1 MDLASNYEIDQ
12 TAQFILN
19 GHFKRVALQFPDELL
34 RDSTRVV
41 RALRDELDDK
51 EIGLFV
57 MADTTY
63 GSCCVDEVGASHV
76 AADCVVHYGHTCL
89 SQTSTLPAFFVFG
102 KAAISVSD
110 CVKSLADC
118 LSTSDKPVLVL
129 CGLEYS
135 HAINHI
141 KEAME
146 KELSSSLQSKSDLVF
161 YFADVMCSV
170 MNPSTVDDRPESSG
184 CSIANGTSSD
194 YKRTGSALDGN
205 KFCIGG
211 LMWDLPDGF
220 KMEDCLIYWIGTE
233 NPAFTNILL
242 TYNGSEV
249 VRFDPKENSL
259 AKDFLHQKRVLKLF
273 NINYYCY
280 VWHVDQTKFPFNK
293 NECSWFLHMINQ
305 MKDLIEK
312 AGKKSYTLVMGR
324 PNPAKLANFPECN
337 VFIYVSCAQTA
348 LMDSKEFL
356 APVITPF
363 EAILAFSRGSQW
375 TGAYMLEFRN
385 LITSSQQDDSYTEEA
400 RFSFLQ
406 GGYVEDRDHESKEK
420 SVEDGER
427 SISLVEATQRALQL
441 QDSNPHSL
449 VKGTAR
455 SGAEFFNARSY
466 HGLEMNSEKSVPQ
479 PFVIGRTGKASGY
492 QNEKENQ
499 EIL

>member
-1 MDLASNYEIDQ
+1 MDLASNYEIDR

-41 RALRDELDDK
+41 RALRDELDDI

-57 MADTTY
+57 MADTTF

-76 AADCVVHYGHTCL
+76 GADCVVHYGHTCL
-89 SQTSTLPAFFVFG
+89 SQTSTLSAFFVFG

-118 LSTSDKPVLVL
+118 LSTSEKPVLVL
-129 CGLEYS
+129 YGLEYS
-135 HAINHI
+135 HAINHV

-146 KELSSSLQSKSDLVF
+146 KELSSLRQSKSDLVL
-161 YFADVMCSV
+161 YFVDVMCTV
-170 MNPSTVDDRPESSG
+170 MNPSTVDDHPESSG
-184 CSIANGTSSD
+184 CTGANGTSSNC
-194 YKRTGSALDGN
+194 KRTGSSLD
-205 KFCIGG
+205 
-211 LMWDLPDGF
+211 
-220 KMEDCLIYWIGTE
+220 
-233 NPAFTNILL
+233 
-242 TYNGSEV
+242 

-259 AKDFLHQKRVLKLF
+259 AKDFLHHKRVLMRRYYLVEKAKDA
-273 NINYYCY
+273 NIIGILVGTLGVAGY
-280 VWHVDQTKFPFNK
+280 
-293 NECSWFLHMINQ
+293 LHMINQ
-305 MKDLIEK
+305 MKDLIAK

-363 EAILAFSRGSQW
+363 EATHAFSRGSQW

-385 LITSSQQDDSYTEEA
+385 LVASSQEDDSDTEEA

-406 GGYVEDRDHESKEK
+406 GGYVEDHDNESKEK
-420 SVEDGER
+420 PVEDGER

-441 QDSNPHSL
+441 QDSNPHSI

-466 HGLEMNSEKSVPQ
+466 HGLEMHSEKSVPQ

-492 QNEKENQ
+492 QNEKENR

>member
-1 MDLASNYEIDQ
+1 MDLASNYEIDR

-19 GHFKRVALQFPDELL
+19 GHFTRVALQFPDELL

-41 RALRDELDDK
+41 RALRDELDDI

-57 MADTTY
+57 MADTTF

-76 AADCVVHYGHTCL
+76 GADCVVHYGHTCL

-118 LSTSDKPVLVL
+118 LSTSEEPVLVL
-129 CGLEYS
+129 YGLEYS
-135 HAINHI
+135 HAINHV

-146 KELSSSLQSKSDLVF
+146 KELSSLRQSKSDLVL
-161 YFADVMCSV
+161 YFVDVMCTV
-170 MNPSTVDDRPESSG
+170 MNPSTVDDHPESSG
-184 CSIANGTSSD
+184 CTGANGTSSNC
-194 YKRTGSALDGN
+194 KRTGSSLDGN
-205 KFCIGG
+205 KYCIGG
-211 LMWDLPDGF
+211 LTWDLPDGC
-220 KMEDCLIYWIGTE
+220 KMEDCLIFWIGTE

-242 TYNGSEV
+242 TYNGSEI

-259 AKDFLHQKRVLKLF
+259 AKDFLHHKRVLKRRYYLVEKAKDA
-273 NINYYCY
+273 NIIGILVGTLGVAGY
-280 VWHVDQTKFPFNK
+280 
-293 NECSWFLHMINQ
+293 LHMIKQ
-305 MKDLIEK
+305 MKDLIAK

-348 LMDSKEFL
+348 LLDSKEFL

-363 EAILAFSRGSQW
+363 EATLAFSRGSQW

-385 LITSSQQDDSYTEEA
+385 LVASSQEDDSDTEEA

-406 GGYVEDRDHESKEK
+406 GGYVEDHDNESKEK
-420 SVEDGER
+420 PVEDGER

-441 QDSNPHSL
+441 QDSNPHYI

-455 SGAEFFNARSY
+455 SGAEFFNKRSY
-466 HGLEMNSEKSVPQ
+466 HGLEMHSEKSVPQ

-492 QNEKENQ
+492 QNEKENR